1 MSMLGHVKMSLP
13 MISGRCFHLLAT
25 WSEDL
30 SLGDW
35 GVQNSPQNASVQPV
49 PSRLSIDLAATRRT
63 PLVRN
68 SWNHQ
73 TEPVRNPGVLVCA
86 ASNSMLEIWLH
97 NLHMKF
103 TMEFILK
110 QCFRIFPAFF
120 MEMFPQKA
128 LAQGPLSLLFP
139 KNYLLSTTAGNW
151 ILFNLAGAQKSG

>member
-1 MSMLGHVKMSLP
+1 MRSQEDASTSWLHGPKILVWVIGVFRTHPKMQVYSRCLLDCQLILLP
-13 MISGRCFHLLAT
+13 QGEPHWWGT
-25 WSEDL
+25 PGTTTL
-30 SLGDW
+30 SLSG
-35 GVQNSPQNASVQPV
+35 
-49 PSRLSIDLAATRRT
+49 I
-63 PLVRN
+63 LV
-68 SWNHQ
+68 SY
-73 TEPVRNPGVLVCA
+73 A

-151 ILFNLAGAQKSG
+151 ILFNLAGAQKSGRGN